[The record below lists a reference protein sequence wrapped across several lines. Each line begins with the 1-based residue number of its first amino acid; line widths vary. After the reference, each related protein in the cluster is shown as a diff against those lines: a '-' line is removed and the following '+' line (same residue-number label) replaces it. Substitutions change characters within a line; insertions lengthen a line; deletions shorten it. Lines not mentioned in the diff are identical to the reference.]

1 MTASLDQGSKTSNQ
15 RGAVTLSEIRQQP
28 EVWSTTLER
37 VAAMRV
43 SSIVGDRAAVICGA
57 GTSAYAAS
65 SVAAVWTK
73 AIAIPTTD
81 LLTCSKQEL
90 AHIAPEFVAN
100 GVLVSMARSGESPE
114 SVAVIA
120 RIKQVFPGVLHLAI
134 TCNEHG
140 QLARLPGIEA
150 LVLDP
155 RTNDRSL
162 VMTGSFSNL
171 TLAGMAIARGDYLAR
186 HLPGILSNVKNA
198 MPGLEEVAQRLAM
211 DSVSRSATRLM
222 VLTSAA
228 LVPFGR
234 EASLKILEMTGGRIV
249 AINETFLGARHG
261 PMSFLR
267 PDSLVLCV
275 LSSDA
280 EKRRY
285 EEDLIRELR
294 QKKLGHLII
303 VGERTSVG
311 ELGDEFVPGM
321 AQDLPDDLRAP
332 FEIVFPQL
340 LAYFL
345 SLASHLDP
353 DNPSPDGVI
362 TRVVQR
368 FRLH

>member
-1 MTASLDQGSKTSNQ
+1 
-15 RGAVTLSEIRQQP
+15 
-28 EVWSTTLER
+28 
-37 VAAMRV
+37 
-43 SSIVGDRAAVICGA
+43 
-57 GTSAYAAS
+57 
-65 SVAAVWTK
+65 
-73 AIAIPTTD
+73 
-81 LLTCSKQEL
+81 
-90 AHIAPEFVAN
+90 
-100 GVLVSMARSGESPE
+100 
-114 SVAVIA
+114 
-120 RIKQVFPGVLHLAI
+120 
-134 TCNEHG
+134 
-140 QLARLPGIEA
+140 
-150 LVLDP
+150 
-155 RTNDRSL
+155 
-162 VMTGSFSNL
+162 MTGSFSNL